1 MIKNSYLCN
10 MENDS
15 KNKEVEVKDFTTEYN
30 EVVKSTEQSVVVD
43 TQWAKDGDY
52 FQKLSMY
59 DNSYV
64 QVETLGSTTLIK
76 SL

>member
-1 MIKNSYLCN
+1 

-15 KNKEVEVKDFTTEYN
+15 KNKQEVKVKDFTTEYN
-30 EVVKSTEQSVVVD
+30 EVVKSTEQSVVVE
-43 TQWAKDGDY
+43 TQWTKDGDY

-76 SL
+76 AL

>member
-1 MIKNSYLCN
+1 

-15 KNKEVEVKDFTTEYN
+15 KNKQEVEVENFTTEYN
-30 EVVKSTEQSVVVD
+30 ELINSSEKSVVIE
-43 TQWAKDGDY
+43 TQWTKNGDF

>member
-1 MIKNSYLCN
+1 

-15 KNKEVEVKDFTTEYN
+15 KNKEVKVKDFTTEYN

-43 TQWAKDGDY
+43 TQWTKDGDY

-59 DNSYV
+59 DSSYV

-76 SL
+76 AL

>member
-1 MIKNSYLCN
+1 

-15 KNKEVEVKDFTTEYN
+15 KNKQEVEIKDFTTEYN
-30 EVVKSTEQSVVVD
+30 EVINSSEQSVVIE
-43 TQWAKDGDY
+43 TQWTKDGDF

-76 SL
+76 AL

>member
-1 MIKNSYLCN
+1 

-15 KNKEVEVKDFTTEYN
+15 KNKQEVEIKNFTTEYN
-30 EVVKSTEQSVVVD
+30 ELINSSEKSVVIK
-43 TQWAKDGDY
+43 TQWTKDGDF

-59 DNSYV
+59 DSSYV

-76 SL
+76 AL

>member
-1 MIKNSYLCN
+1 

-15 KNKEVEVKDFTTEYN
+15 KNKQEVEVKDFTTEYN
-30 EVVKSTEQSVVVD
+30 EVVKYTEQSVVVE

-76 SL
+76 AL